1 MHSMYV
7 DAHCHIFKE
16 YYDDPQSII
25 AKCDD
30 VQILATGTNLKTN
43 SEMLQLKQDNVDV
56 AMGAYPI
63 DLLQNLDINEV
74 LQQITDNIDNIV
86 AVGEIGMDFY
96 HADKQTLKTQVDNI
110 TQLVNLANTHHK
122 PVVVH
127 SRKAETEVIELLSR
141 IAKTPV
147 VNHCFSGKKG
157 LIKKGVEAGMY
168 FTVPANVVYSGHF
181 QSLVKIVPITQLLT
195 ETDSPYLWREYPNTP
210 YNVRHAI
217 EKIAE
222 IKGMTVKAVKQQVY
236 TNYVKIFKTHKKY

>member
-1 MHSMYV
+1 MYV

-16 YYDDPQSII
+16 YYDDPKQVLNACS
-25 AKCDD
+25 D
-30 VQILATGTNLKTN
+30 VQVLVTGTNLETN
-43 SEMLQLKQDNVDV
+43 REMLGLKEQHVDV

-63 DLLQNLDINEV
+63 DLLEGLDINDA
-74 LQQITDNIDNIV
+74 LAQIEENIDNIV

-96 HADKQTLKTQVDNI
+96 HADKDTQKTQTDNI
-110 TQLVNLANTHHK
+110 TKLVNLANKHGK
-122 PVVVH
+122 PIVVH
-127 SRKAETEVIELLSR
+127 SRKAEKEVIELLSN

-157 LIKKGVEAGMY
+157 LIKQGVQAGMY

-181 QSLVKIVPITQLLT
+181 QSLVKLVPITQLLT

-210 YNVRHAI
+210 FNVRHAV

-222 IKGMTVKAVKQQVY
+222 IKGMTVADVKAQIY
-236 TNYVKIFKTHKKY
+236 ANYCNIFKTHKKHV